1 MSMRG
6 YWYARAIISV
16 VVVVSA
22 AAFFLI
28 TGDLTYQEKSV
39 LIFVSFISIIMILFL
54 LYRSTSIK
62 R

>member
-6 YWYARAIISV
+6 YWYARALISV
-16 VVVVSA
+16 IVIVLA

-28 TGDLTYQEKSV
+28 TGDLTYQEMVV
-39 LIFVSFISIIMILFL
+39 LVFVSFISIILILFL

>member
-6 YWYARAIISV
+6 YWFARALISV
-16 VVVVSA
+16 IVIVSA
-22 AAFFLI
+22 AAFFII
-28 TGDLTYQEKSV
+28 TGNLTYQEKSV
-39 LIFVSFISIIMILFL
+39 LIFVSFISIILILFL